1 MKMQLFSPARL
12 GPLEL
17 ENRMVMAPLTRCRAL
32 GNVPNSLMAEYYG
45 QRAGFG
51 LIVAEGTAPS
61 VNGLG
66 YARIPGIFSPEQ
78 VAGWRLVTDAVRQR
92 GGKIFLQLMH
102 VGRVAHQDNM
112 PEGARVLAP
121 SAVVLDGEMWTDAG
135 GPQPHTP
142 AEAMTQA
149 DIDETIAEYA
159 RGAANAIE
167 GGFHGV
173 EIHGAN
179 GYLIEQFLAGNTNQR
194 TDAYGGSEANRAR
207 FALDVARAVTDAIG
221 AERVGIRLSPFGVFN
236 GIDPYGESLAWRLA
250 EQLGRLGLVYLHL
263 VNHASMG
270 APEVP
275 ASCIE
280 GMRKRFSGSLM
291 LSGGY
296 FDAERAEADIQAGR
310 GDLIAFGR
318 AALANPDLPER
329 LRKGTTLNEADPDTF
344 YTAGPEGYTDY
355 PTLTA

>member
-1 MKMQLFSPARL
+1 MEMQLFSPARL

-17 ENRMVMAPLTRCRAL
+17 RNRMVMAPLTRCRAL
-32 GNVPNSLMAEYYG
+32 GNVPNALMAEYYA

-61 VNGLG
+61 GNGLG

-102 VGRVAHQDNM
+102 VGRVAHRNNM

-121 SAVVLDGEMWTDAG
+121 SAVVLEGEMWTDEKGA
-135 GPQPHTP
+135 QPHTP
-142 AEAMTQA
+142 PEAMTQA
-149 DIDETIAEYA
+149 DIDDAVSGYA
-159 RGAANAIE
+159 TAAANAIE
-167 GGFHGV
+167 AGFHGV

-179 GYLIEQFLAGNTNQR
+179 GYLIEQFLAGNTNLR

-207 FALDVARAVTDAIG
+207 FALDLARAVTDAIG

-236 GIDPYGESLAWRLA
+236 GIDPYGESLAWHLA
-250 EQLGRLGLVYLHL
+250 EQFGRLGLVYLH
-263 VNHASMG
+263 VVDHASMG
-270 APEVP
+270 APQVP

-280 GMRKRFSGSLM
+280 GMRKRFSGSFI

-296 FDAERAEADIQAGR
+296 CDAERAEADIQAGR

-329 LRKGTTLNEADPDTF
+329 LRKGAALNEADPDTF
-344 YTAGPEGYTDY
+344 YTPGPEGYTDY
-355 PTLTA
+355 PTLKT